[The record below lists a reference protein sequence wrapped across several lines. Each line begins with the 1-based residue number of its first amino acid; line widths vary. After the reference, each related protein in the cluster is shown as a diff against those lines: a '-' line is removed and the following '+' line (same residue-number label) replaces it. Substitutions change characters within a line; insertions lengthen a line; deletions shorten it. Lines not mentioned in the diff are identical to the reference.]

1 MNHSHLKAFHAVAMQ
16 GSFTKAAASLNLTQ
30 PTLSDHVRG
39 LEDRYGVKLFKRHGR
54 GVILTAMGRALLEM
68 TRQQY
73 ATEVE
78 MEQLLSSSRGMLS
91 GHLRIA
97 ADSPFLI
104 MPLVKDYTSQHP
116 SIKVAIDFGNT
127 QWVSQQLIEGHSD
140 IGIMPEPSHDERLIS
155 TSFRQD
161 EIIFFVSTV
170 HPWAKRRNVALRE
183 IEDQRLIIRET
194 GSYTRSLF
202 EQELRRQNIISQ
214 QVLEIGSSEGLREA
228 VALGLGVGIIQ
239 AGELTLDQRIQP
251 VNIRNTKLKVIEHLV
266 CLKEAKLVPVIK
278 AFIEKI
284 IP

>member
-1 MNHSHLKAFHAVAMQ
+1 
-16 GSFTKAAASLNLTQ
+16 
-30 PTLSDHVRG
+30 
-39 LEDRYGVKLFKRHGR
+39 
-54 GVILTAMGRALLEM
+54 MGRALLEM

-78 MEQLLSSSRGMLS
+78 MEQLRSSSRGMLS

-104 MPLVKDYTSQHP
+104 MPLVKDFVSQHP

-202 EQELRRQNIISQ
+202 EQELRRQNITSQ

>member
-1 MNHSHLKAFHAVAMQ
+1 MQ

-54 GVILTAMGRALLEM
+54 GVVVTAMGRALLEM
-68 TRQQY
+68 TRKQH

-104 MPLVKDYTSQHP
+104 MPLVKDFASQHP

-127 QWVSQQLIEGHSD
+127 QWVSQQLIEGHFD
-140 IGIMPEPSHDERLIS
+140 IGIMPEPSHHERLVS
-155 TSFRQD
+155 TPFRQD

-202 EQELRRQNIISQ
+202 EQELRRQNITSQ

>member
-1 MNHSHLKAFHAVAMQ
+1 M
-16 GSFTKAAASLNLTQ
+16 
-30 PTLSDHVRG
+30 
-39 LEDRYGVKLFKRHGR
+39 
-54 GVILTAMGRALLEM
+54 
-68 TRQQY
+68 
-73 ATEVE
+73 
-78 MEQLLSSSRGMLS
+78 
-91 GHLRIA
+91 
-97 ADSPFLI
+97 
-104 MPLVKDYTSQHP
+104 
-116 SIKVAIDFGNT
+116 
-127 QWVSQQLIEGHSD
+127 
-140 IGIMPEPSHDERLIS
+140 
-155 TSFRQD
+155 
-161 EIIFFVSTV
+161 
-170 HPWAKRRNVALRE
+170 ALRE